1 MCFKINNYLILLI
14 YCYII
19 NKTFRLWG
27 DNVIILILDKKEAEN
42 INKIYT
48 QYSKFM
54 FAVAYNILNNVHNSE
69 DAIQQ
74 ALIKII
80 ENINKIDDIKSKRT
94 RNYIG
99 LSVRNIAINM

>member
-74 ALIKII
+74 ALIKIRI
-80 ENINKIDDIKSKRT
+80 R
-94 RNYIG
+94 RNVLRHRMKTYF
-99 LSVRNIAINM
+99 